1 MITPLLAAV
10 EYGGEFE
17 VPPVGELFNFRPL
30 VELGG
35 LFDINRVVLIT
46 LFATLAAM
54 LLFGLAFRRPQ
65 VVPGRLQNVAE
76 TMIGFVRDQIAL
88 DVIGPE
94 GRRFVPLLTT
104 FFIFIF
110 FNNVMEILPLVN
122 FPTTSRIALP
132 LFLALISW
140 LTYLAVGIRTQGPIR
155 YFKDI
160 AFPPGVPKAIYI
172 LLTPIEIVSNLLL
185 RPFTLMIR
193 LFANMVAGHILLS
206 IVFFAIH
213 VFLAFRP
220 GLPVGILVLLISPL
234 AVGFELFV
242 AALQAYIFT
251 ILTAVYI
258 SGSVHPEH

>member
-1 MITPLLAAV
+1 MTTPMLAAV

-35 LFDINRVVLIT
+35 LFDVNRVVLIT
-46 LFATLAAM
+46 FIATLAAM
-54 LLFGLAFRRPQ
+54 LLFGLAFARPT
-65 VVPGRLQNVAE
+65 VVPGKLQNVAE
-76 TMIGFVRDQIAL
+76 SIIGFVRDQIAL

-104 FFIFIF
+104 FFVFIF
-110 FNNVMEILPLVN
+110 FNNVFEIIPFVN
-122 FPTTSRIALP
+122 FPPTSRLALP
-132 LFLALISW
+132 LFLAVISW
-140 LTYLAVGIRTQGPIR
+140 ITYIGVGIGTQGPVR
-155 YFKDI
+155 YFQDI
-160 AFPPGVPKAIYI
+160 AFPPGVPKPIYI
-172 LLTPIEIVSNLLL
+172 LLTPIEIVSILIL

-206 IVFFAIH
+206 IVFIAIH